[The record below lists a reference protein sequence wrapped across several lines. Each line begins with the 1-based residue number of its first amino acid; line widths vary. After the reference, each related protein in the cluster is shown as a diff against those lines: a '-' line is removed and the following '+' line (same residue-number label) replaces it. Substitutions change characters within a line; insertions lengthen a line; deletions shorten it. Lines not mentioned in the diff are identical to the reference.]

1 MPKYEFVAVDFDG
14 TLCADAFPEVGAPN
28 RAVIGYVKRLAAD
41 GSKIILYTSREN
53 GTRKLLDEAV
63 AFCKEQEIPLYAV
76 NENPGNPHAA
86 KIGLKPSDG
95 RKVYADLCLNRFQR
109 KINLAVCDGIVL
121 FRNGFLVLFRVKH
134 VHQHNGGNAVKLE
147 LRIDHFAKRVFLPIV
162 GESERGN
169 RFLVGVAHNG
179 VVYRPTDGMYRG
191 RAHNERN
198 PGIRF
203 NRGRN
208 RRVNLPR
215 RYAVIVVRHGLHFP
229 RSCRRG
235 GPRFHRHRGQIQR

>member
-28 RAVIGYVKRLAAD
+28 RVVIEYVKRLAAD

-95 RKVYADLCLNRFQR
+95 RKLYADLYIDDKAITPAEIQDMEDGDRPKPFELPPEAAAADDRWQEIMKQAEQCGFIIYAAAGTAILATNRVQ
-109 KINLAVCDGIVL
+109 ASTMG
-121 FRNGFLVLFRVKH
+121 
-134 VHQHNGGNAVKLE
+134 A
-147 LRIDHFAKRVFLPIV
+147 
-162 GESERGN
+162 
-169 RFLVGVAHNG
+169 
-179 VVYRPTDGMYRG
+179 T
-191 RAHNERN
+191 
-198 PGIRF
+198 
-203 NRGRN
+203 
-208 RRVNLPR
+208 
-215 RYAVIVVRHGLHFP
+215 RYADNQRMNGRCPQEIGLP
-229 RSCRRG
+229 GCLDSYTGKPEIERASGRERV
-235 GPRFHRHRGQIQR
+235 

>member
-28 RAVIGYVKRLAAD
+28 RVVIEYVKRLAAD

-95 RKVYADLCLNRFQR
+95 RKVYADLYIDDKAINPAEIERTAEYTRPGAFTPPPEAAAEDDRWQEIMKQAEQCGFIIYAAAGTAILATNRVQ
-109 KINLAVCDGIVL
+109 ASTMG
-121 FRNGFLVLFRVKH
+121 
-134 VHQHNGGNAVKLE
+134 A
-147 LRIDHFAKRVFLPIV
+147 
-162 GESERGN
+162 
-169 RFLVGVAHNG
+169 
-179 VVYRPTDGMYRG
+179 T
-191 RAHNERN
+191 
-198 PGIRF
+198 
-203 NRGRN
+203 
-208 RRVNLPR
+208 
-215 RYAVIVVRHGLHFP
+215 RYADNQRMNGRCPQEIGLP
-229 RSCRRG
+229 GCLDSYTGKPGCAGDRCELWKRRKD
-235 GPRFHRHRGQIQR
+235 HADT

>member
-28 RAVIGYVKRLAAD
+28 RAVISYVKRLAAD

-95 RKVYADLCLNRFQR
+95 RKLYADLYIDDKAINPAEIQDMEDGDRPKPFELPPEAADADDRWQEIMKQAEQCGFIIQAAAGTAFLATNRVQ
-109 KINLAVCDGIVL
+109 AAEMG
-121 FRNGFLVLFRVKH
+121 
-134 VHQHNGGNAVKLE
+134 A
-147 LRIDHFAKRVFLPIV
+147 
-162 GESERGN
+162 
-169 RFLVGVAHNG
+169 
-179 VVYRPTDGMYRG
+179 T
-191 RAHNERN
+191 
-198 PGIRF
+198 
-203 NRGRN
+203 
-208 RRVNLPR
+208 
-215 RYAVIVVRHGLHFP
+215 RYAD
-229 RSCRRG
+229 
-235 GPRFHRHRGQIQR
+235 IQRMNGRCPQEIGLPGCLDSFTGKPGCAGDRCELWKRRADHADT